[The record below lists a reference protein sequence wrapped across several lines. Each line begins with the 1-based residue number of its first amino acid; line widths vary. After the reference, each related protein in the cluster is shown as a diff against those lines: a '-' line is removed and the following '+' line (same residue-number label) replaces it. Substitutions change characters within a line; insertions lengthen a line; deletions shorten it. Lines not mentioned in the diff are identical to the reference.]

1 MSDTQK
7 TFKNFLK
14 KKTPTLEF
22 YDASAMFI
30 VQFIL
35 QFMLQLIMMV
45 LGYIIIADLLHA
57 DTTTKEGLE
66 AVTTKFSAFTASTV
80 GLTVITLMNE
90 VTMILSPLAYWKVKC
105 FNVFKGVGFKR
116 KVNGGQI
123 AMTLPIAILLLMG
136 FMPIANLFVTLVY
149 MTGYKYTGSD
159 IVVDSFGK
167 LVLFLVTTAI
177 IPAICEEILHR
188 GMIARA
194 GRKISFLAGLL
205 LSSTIFA
212 FMHGSPVQLVHQ
224 FFVGVVC
231 TLVYYMTGS
240 IWIPVLVHFF
250 NNAITLI
257 ASYANFAIKGSTSI
271 TVPWW
276 GLLIMCVVGI
286 GGLFGCLYALYVIS
300 YKKRKKEDELASA
313 GSENAETS
321 ISDES
326 ALTVEGQTASEDGS
340 AQNTSETEKIETL
353 PEPEVVYV
361 GKRKKGVKVFE
372 EKMAYL
378 FTSPEQIAEEKKK
391 QAELEQQLSEYSPEK
406 KEVFYSMQNDDNVE
420 TKKKNSRGVIF
431 ALVVVLVIWLIN
443 TIGGYF
449 G

>member
-14 KKTPTLEF
+14 KKTLSLEF

-66 AVTTKFSAFTASTV
+66 AVTTKFSAFTASTA

-90 VTMILSPLAYWKVKC
+90 ATMILSPLAYWKVKC
-105 FNVFKGVGFKR
+105 FNVFKGVGFRR
-116 KVNGGQI
+116 KINGGQI
-123 AMTLPIAILLLMG
+123 AMTLPIALLLLMG
-136 FMPIANLFVTLVY
+136 FMPIANLFVNLVY
-149 MTGYKYTGSD
+149 MTGYEYTGSD
-159 IVVDSFGK
+159 IVVNSFGK
-167 LVLFLVTTAI
+167 LILFLVTTAA
-177 IPAICEEILHR
+177 IPAVCEEILHR

-194 GRKISFLAGLL
+194 GRNISFLAGLF

-224 FFVGVVC
+224 FFVGIVC

-240 IWIPVLVHFF
+240 IWMPVLVHFF

-257 ASYANFAIKGSTSI
+257 ASYANFAINDSTTI
-271 TVPWW
+271 NVPWW
-276 GLLIMCVVGI
+276 GMLIMCVVGI
-286 GGLFGCLYALYVIS
+286 GGLFGCLYALYAIS
-300 YKKRKKEDELASA
+300 YKKRKKEDSLASA
-313 GSENAETS
+313 ESETPETEIIEDAALEVKAQNVEDGASVFENAETP
-321 ISDES
+321 
-326 ALTVEGQTASEDGS
+326 Q
-340 AQNTSETEKIETL
+340 
-353 PEPEVVYV
+353 PEVVYV

-406 KEVFYSMQNDDNVE
+406 REVFYSMQNDDNVE

>member
-1 MSDTQK
+1 MGDTQK

-14 KKTPTLEF
+14 KKTPSLEF

-57 DTTTKEGLE
+57 DTTTQEGLE
-66 AVTTKFSAFTASTV
+66 AVTKKFSAFTASTA
-80 GLTVITLMNE
+80 GLTIITLMNE
-90 VTMILSPLAYWKVKC
+90 ATMILSPLAYWKVKC
-105 FNVFKGVGFKR
+105 FNVFKGIGFKR

-123 AMTLPIAILLLMG
+123 AMTLPIALLLLMG
-136 FMPIANLFVTLVY
+136 FMPIANVFVNLVY
-149 MTGYKYTGSD
+149 MTGYKYTGSN

-167 LVLFLVTTAI
+167 LVLFLVTTAT
-177 IPAICEEILHR
+177 IPAVCEEILHR

-194 GRKISFLAGLL
+194 GSKISFVAGLI

-231 TLVYYMTGS
+231 SLVYYMTAS
-240 IWIPVLVHFF
+240 IWIPILVHFF

-257 ASYANFAIKGSTSI
+257 ASYLNFVINDSTTI
-271 TVPWW
+271 NIPWW
-276 GLLIMCVVGI
+276 GFVLMCVIGI
-286 GGLFGCLYALYVIS
+286 AGLIGCLIAMYVIS
-300 YKKRKKEDELASA
+300 YKKRVKEDALAKDTDTA
-313 GSENAETS
+313 
-321 ISDES
+321 ISDTES
-326 ALTVEGQTASEDGS
+326 QNEDNL
-340 AQNTSETEKIETL
+340 AQENTEEKAPACDSDNNTDT
-353 PEPEVVYV
+353 EVVYV
-361 GKRKKGVKVFE
+361 GKRKKAIKVFQ

-378 FTSPEQIAEEKKK
+378 FTTPEQIAERKRK
-391 QAELEQQLSEYSPEK
+391 QEELESQLAEYSPEK
-406 KEVFYSMQNDDNVE
+406 REVFYSMQKEDDVE
-420 TKKKNSRGVIF
+420 LKKKNSRGIIF
-431 ALVVVLVIWLIN
+431 GLVVVFVIWIIN